1 MNDEEQ
7 SRTLLAVFH
16 LRKLKPNCSFT
27 PSALPL
33 GASLRPSPA
42 ERTPHLISLQAKFNF
57 LSVSSY
63 KRKVK
68 TLAP

>member
-1 MNDEEQ
+1 MNDDEQ
-7 SRTLLAVFH
+7 QNLLAVFH

-33 GASLRPSPA
+33 GASLRPSLP